1 MQIDI
6 NNNKYEIPGEFSFLD
21 FTNKQFNRAFEEIFT
36 GKSDLFIQGRAG
48 SGKSLL
54 IKLASKMLKNVIICS
69 TTGITAMSLTA
80 DNITAYTI
88 HSFFQ
93 IAPGEILDRASIKNL
108 FGKHKDLL
116 KKAEVIIIDEVSM
129 MSNQMF
135 DYMCDKIIAVTG
147 SLPRMILFGD
157 VMQLPP
163 VIATDNRIV
172 AKFYHDNYDDKYMF
186 FNSFWF
192 KDNDFK
198 KIILRKSFRQDND
211 DLADMLFQVGYSDHS
226 QDTLDY
232 FNQRVMSIDKYEK
245 THSNFM
251 YISPVNATVNK
262 INNEYLQTLQGK
274 EMWYK
279 AEISSYWPKGKPVP
293 DKEILLKEGAQI
305 MCTFNHNN
313 DGSED
318 NNVTY
323 RNGQIGVVEELHNDH
338 VIANIGSKK
347 IKIVKSTVNNSELI
361 LDKHGCIASKNNGWY
376 RQIDC
381 KIAKSIT
388 VHKSQGKT
396 LDAAYFIPGGWLPQG
411 LVYVALSRITH
422 LEGLGLSRA
431 LTMNDI
437 KVNQEAWDFLE
448 IGE

>member
-1 MQIDI
+1 MQIEI
-6 NNNKYEIPGEFSFLD
+6 NSNKYEIPDEFSFID
-21 FTNKQFNRAFEEIFT
+21 FTNKQFNRAFEEIFA

-54 IKLASKMLKNVIICS
+54 IKLASQMLKNAIICS
-69 TTGITAMSLTA
+69 TTGITAMALTA

-108 FGKHKDLL
+108 FGKNKELL

-163 VIATDNRIV
+163 VIATDNKIV

-186 FNSFWF
+186 FNSFWY
-192 KDNDFK
+192 KDGDFK
-198 KIILRKSFRQDND
+198 KIILRKSFRQDSD

-226 QDTLDY
+226 QETLDY
-232 FNQRVMSIDKYEK
+232 FNQRVMSSNKYEQ
-245 THSNFM
+245 THPNFM
-251 YISPVNATVNK
+251 YISPVNTTVNK
-262 INNEYLQTLQGK
+262 INNDYLQTLQGK

-279 AEISSYWPKGKPVP
+279 AEISNYWPKGKVVP
-293 DKEILLKEGAQI
+293 DKEILIKEGAQI
-305 MCTFNHNN
+305 MCTFNHYN
-313 DGSED
+313 DASED
-318 NNVTY
+318 CNVTY
-323 RNGQIGVVEELHNDH
+323 RNGQIGIAEELHPEYI
-338 VIANIGSKK
+338 IASMNNKK
-347 IKIVKSTVNNSELI
+347 IKIIKSTINNSELV
-361 LDKHGCIASKNNGWY
+361 LDKHGNIVSKNTGWY

-381 KIAKSIT
+381 KIAKACT
-388 VHKSQGKT
+388 CHKMQGKT
-396 LDAAYFIPGGWLPQG
+396 VDSAYFIPGNWLPPG
-411 LVYVALSRITH
+411 LVYVALSRVTH
-422 LEGLGLSRA
+422 LEGLGLSRQ
-431 LTMNDI
+431 LTMRDI
-437 KVNQEAWDFLE
+437 QINQESFDFLE
-448 IGE
+448 C